1 MSLIHLT
8 IAQNA
13 SGEMVDIADIPS
25 GLSCNCICACCGES
39 LIARKGEVKQWHF
52 AHKSGAE
59 CAGALETA
67 LHKAAKQVLLEHR
80 LIMVPGDVHSRPRSL
95 SGMRASNLY
104 PEETYKVDD
113 LAKAMRPELYQNYQA
128 AIKLNT
134 PDLRLRLTHIEDEIR
149 DMATGRI
156 PDISCNVDVEFFTE
170 RYPQLP
176 ANAFQVGLFVEIAVH
191 HKCDAE
197 KIDDLKRLGRPT
209 LEVDMK
215 ELVRDGDISLG
226 KIRRFLEETRHDREW
241 LVMPEYLARAQL
253 TCDSYIEESGEL
265 YLEEMNYQY
274 RLRAEE
280 ERRQRE
286 DKERTFWAAVVE
298 AKRPG
303 RSAVRFKVNPSA
315 SGMIFPYDVG
325 YAISLDF
332 VEDILLFD
340 RMRTLFDTMGWS
352 RERFG
357 KKYAYLSYQSLDK
370 LLLYLEQQCQLQG
383 YNIEFQQKS
392 ADKQS
397 IIREKIVAFKPMPYE
412 PGVDI
417 EEG

>member
-1 MSLIHLT
+1 MSSLHVT

-13 SGEMVDIADIPS
+13 SGKMVDIADVPS
-25 GLSCNCICACCGES
+25 GLSCNCVCACCGES
-39 LIARKGEVKQWHF
+39 LVARKGEVKQWHF

-80 LIMVPGDVHSRPRSL
+80 LIMVPGEVLSTQRS
-95 SGMRASNLY
+95 SSWMRDLNLY
-104 PEETYKVDD
+104 VEETYKIDD
-113 LAKAMRPELYQNYQA
+113 LAKAMRPELYQKYQA
-128 AIKLNT
+128 AMKLNA
-134 PDLRLRLTHIEDEIR
+134 PELKLKLTHVEDEVR
-149 DMATGRI
+149 DETTGRI
-156 PDISCNVDVEFFTE
+156 PDISCNIDVELFTE
-170 RYPQLP
+170 RYNHLP
-176 ANAFQVGLFVEIAVH
+176 TDAFQEGLIIEIAVR

-197 KIDDLKRLGRPT
+197 KIADLKRLGRPA

-215 ELVRDGDISLG
+215 DLVRDGDISLG
-226 KIRRFLEETRHDREW
+226 KIRRLLEETSHDRQW
-241 LVMPEYLARAQL
+241 LVMPEYLARAYL
-253 TCDSYIEESGEL
+253 IRDTYIEESGEL

-286 DKERTFWAAVVE
+286 NKERTFWAAVVE

-303 RSAVRFKVNPSA
+303 SSAVRFKVNSSA

-340 RMRTLFDTMGWS
+340 RMRTLFDAMGWF

-397 IIREKIVAFKPMPYE
+397 IPREKIVAFEPMPYE
-412 PGVDI
+412 PGVDL